1 MRYFKHKHPEKTEK
15 NAAKAYYA
23 DALPH
28 EKKLLRRGKVLTT
41 LANVLFF
48 SIFGFCFICLS
59 LAIKQIPRPD
69 DIFPGILSFIGTLIL
84 RLAAIVICFIIGA
97 LAAIPILNKAYVNR
111 HEMKK
116 NVLSQACA
124 HLREYYELTE
134 PCLVTKCYESSD
146 KRFTNHDVC
155 IFVVGDELR
164 ITANLKHGF
173 FHGRNDLGC
182 YAFKADE
189 ITVSKKEGE
198 HFLIAELKADNT
210 FFLFGYRA
218 KSFIE
223 GNFLA
228 KEQTF

>member
-1 MRYFKHKHPEKTEK
+1 MRYFKHKHPDKTEK

-28 EKKLLRRGKVLTT
+28 EKKLLRREKVLTM
-41 LANVLFF
+41 LAKVLFF
-48 SIFGFCFICLS
+48 SLFGVCFVCIS

-69 DIFPGILSFIGTLIL
+69 GILPVIFFSIGTIIL
-84 RLAAIVICFIIGA
+84 QLAAIIISIIIGA
-97 LAAIPILNKAYVNR
+97 IAAIPILNKAYVNR
-111 HEMKK
+111 HAMKK

-155 IFVVGDELR
+155 IFVAEDELR

-198 HFLIAELKADNT
+198 HFLIAELTAGNT
-210 FFLFGYRA
+210 VFLLGYRA

-223 GNFLA
+223 KNFS
-228 KEQTF
+228 EQSFQ